1 MPHQHRL
8 KTKITKITTNYN
20 DVSDVGAEK
29 LALCTSSC
37 GAQRLLAS

>member
-1 MPHQHRL
+1 MF
-8 KTKITKITTNYN
+8 KKITKITNYN

-37 GAQRLLAS
+37 GAQRLLASW